1 MYVGIHIMSHFRQ
14 ILDKTEICRQRAV
27 KIVNVRQQFQENR
40 WCSTCSM
47 QKNSQADGHH
57 KTNSR
62 ISQLLAKTLK
72 NERLNQNKG
81 N

>member
-14 ILDKTEICRQRAV
+14 ILDKTQICQQRAV
-27 KIVNVRQQFQENR
+27 KIIKLQQFQESR

-47 QKNSQADGHH
+47 QKNSQVDGHY

-62 ISQLLAKTLK
+62 IAQLLAKTPK
-72 NERLNQNKG
+72 NETLNQNTE